1 MAYSTIVTK
10 DEGAVIIVDN
20 IDTKRNKA
28 EHKIIQ
34 LNKEAKIYLVSFGK
48 YELDGLVWDSL
59 IKGFQMRVNQPIATF
74 KECIFRFEEY
84 LRSLKDNYRKDL
96 YIQRIIWTVL
106 NNLTINGGIQ
116 SLVENINRIYSTLSI
131 DRQVNEEATP
141 ILINELVN
149 FLNQNQISIDQESF
163 NKLVEIVKDTY
174 LYPRKNLQDYMGICL
189 VGVGN
194 DETSISATSYRLY
207 GVTENN
213 KLLASVQ
220 QIDKGIINLEK
231 SEATEIMIGG
241 ISQTF
246 MDDFLLEFK

>member
-1 MAYSTIVTK
+1 MLFLYGQDVIIMAYSTIVTK

-74 KECIFRFEEY
+74 KECTLRFEEY
-84 LRSLKDNYRKDL
+84 LRSLKDNYRKDI
-96 YIQRIIWTVL
+96 YIQRIIWTAL
-106 NNLTINGGIQ
+106 NNLTLNGGIQ
-116 SLVENINRIYSTLSI
+116 SLVENINRVYGTLSI
-131 DRQVNEEATP
+131 DKQVNEETTP

-163 NKLVEIVKDTY
+163 NKLVEISCQKEKDGF
-174 LYPRKNLQDYMGICL
+174 PIKIRPFFA
-189 VGVGN
+189 
-194 DETSISATSYRLY
+194 SIIHFCIIKKGKCYKINA
-207 GVTENN
+207 
-213 KLLASVQ
+213 LLSV
-220 QIDKGIINLEK
+220 NHL
-231 SEATEIMIGG
+231 
-241 ISQTF
+241 
-246 MDDFLLEFK
+246 

>member
-1 MAYSTIVTK
+1 VTK

-74 KECIFRFEEY
+74 KECILRFEEYLRSLKDNYRKDLYIQRIIWTVLNKAEHKINQLNKEAKIYLVSFGKYELDGLVWDSLIKGFQMRVNQPIATFKECILRFEEY

-149 FLNQNQISIDQESF
+149 FLNQN
-163 NKLVEIVKDTY
+163 
-174 LYPRKNLQDYMGICL
+174 
-189 VGVGN
+189 
-194 DETSISATSYRLY
+194 
-207 GVTENN
+207 
-213 KLLASVQ
+213 
-220 QIDKGIINLEK
+220 
-231 SEATEIMIGG
+231 
-241 ISQTF
+241 
-246 MDDFLLEFK
+246 